1 MCAVSSHSFAS
12 DPLCGALW
20 RRERAAAAPRSDF
33 YGHHDTGRNLRLFAD
48 YASHKTLTKTTHTHL
63 FRLRGQKGRQIT
75 LSSFLSSVSGPG
87 SARIDGI
94 AIRRPLFAI
103 HHAELFPLRAPA
115 EAVPFVVDFMPI
127 RQNRTVFRIQVI
139 PIAVRWIEQPTRLQV
154 AVCIKIEASLANA
167 ARVGKKY
174 PSVSR
179 ISAVLVFCFKIA
191 TLK

>member
-1 MCAVSSHSFAS
+1 MTPNF
-12 DPLCGALW
+12 
-20 RRERAAAAPRSDF
+20 
-33 YGHHDTGRNLRLFAD
+33 
-48 YASHKTLTKTTHTHL
+48 
-63 FRLRGQKGRQIT
+63 
-75 LSSFLSSVSGPG
+75 
-87 SARIDGI
+87 
-94 AIRRPLFAI
+94 
-103 HHAELFPLRAPA
+103 FPIRAPA

-179 ISAVLVFCFKIA
+179 ISAVLVFA
-191 TLK
+191 LKLPPSSKMGCSGCGTTINLAALYAFINPVGCSLSCLNKRRINALPIDQLAVFSRLH